1 MAPPVVSHVQI
12 APLLAAHRAGEP
24 RAALSL
30 DLGRTSVEADLG
42 DDGIRLPAGGRIPWP
57 DAARIVEAE
66 NACFRLTPDGP
77 DPIRT
82 FSETTGRVVGLMPT
96 VGAPTM
102 LLGGFYMH
110 RVKGT
115 DPWADT
121 EAKIAAAAP
130 VRGRVLDTTMGLGYT
145 AIAAARTAS
154 QVVTIEFDPAVV
166 EIAALNPWSEPL
178 FSDPK
183 IERRLGDAAEVVPS
197 LDAGAFDHVVHDPPT
212 MSLAGQLYSGDFYRQ
227 LLRVLRPGGRLFHYI
242 GRPDSG
248 YGARTG
254 AGVVRRLREA
264 GFTAIAERPAAFG
277 FVATR
282 PARDGRRR

>member
-1 MAPPVVSHVQI
+1 MAPPVVSHVQV
-12 APLLAAHRAGEP
+12 APLLAARRAEEA
-24 RAALSL
+24 RSAVSL
-30 DLGRTSVEADLG
+30 DLGRSSVQVELG
-42 DDGIRLPAGGRIPWP
+42 EDGVRLPDDLLMSWQ
-57 DAARIVEAE
+57 DVERIVQAE
-66 NACFRLTPDGP
+66 NACFRVTSDGP
-77 DPIRT
+77 EPIRR

-130 VRGRVLDTTMGLGYT
+130 VRGLVLDTTMGLGYT

-154 QVVTIEFDPAVV
+154 HVVTIELDPAVV
-166 EIAALNPWSEPL
+166 EIAALNPWSEAL

-183 IERRLGDAAEVVPS
+183 IERCLGDAAEVVPS
-197 LDAGAFDHVVHDPPT
+197 LADSAFDHVIHDPPT
-212 MSLAGQLYSGDFYRQ
+212 MSLAGQLYSGDFYGE

-254 AGVVRRLREA
+254 TGVVRRLRQA
-264 GFTAIAERPAAFG
+264 GFTGIAERPAAFG

-282 PARDGRRR
+282 PGRGGRRR